1 MIKANFN
8 AYASYVTD
16 TLYQWDINQSLVLT
30 GLNLSSAP
38 EVHFSNGNM
47 DRAIVRQAS
56 NVNNVVSVA
65 IPNSLLQDPL
75 TITAHVGVYEG
86 ETFKV
91 IEKVVIP
98 VNPRKRPYDYK
109 IEDTDEEIYS
119 FKALENKLENVISE
133 LQAQYASVVN
143 EALISLTGDDT
154 YSTTIT
160 LGAMLASKWSS
171 NTYSF
176 EDVYPV
182 SKYNIEIALDSSA
195 TVEQAEAFNSAQI
208 VGSATS
214 NIVKAY
220 GTVPSVDIPIIIKA
234 VAL

>member
-8 AYASYVTD
+8 AYASYITD

-30 GLNLSSAP
+30 GLNLTGVP
-38 EVHFSNGNM
+38 EVHFNNGNM

-75 TITAHVGVYEG
+75 TITAHVGIYEG

-119 FKALENKLENVISE
+119 FNYLENKIKELEN
-133 LQAQYASVVN
+133 
-143 EALISLTGDDT
+143 
-154 YSTTIT
+154 
-160 LGAMLASKWSS
+160 K
-171 NTYSF
+171 
-176 EDVYPV
+176 
-182 SKYNIEIALDSSA
+182 IEIISQHID
-195 TVEQAEAFNSAQI
+195 QN
-208 VGSATS
+208 
-214 NIVKAY
+214 
-220 GTVPSVDIPIIIKA
+220 
-234 VAL
+234 

>member
-8 AYASYVTD
+8 AYASYITD

-30 GLNLSSAP
+30 GLNLTSAP

-75 TITAHVGVYEG
+75 TITAHVGIYEG

-98 VNPRKRPYDYK
+98 INPRKRPYDYK

-119 FKALENKLENVISE
+119 FNYLENKIKELEN
-133 LQAQYASVVN
+133 
-143 EALISLTGDDT
+143 
-154 YSTTIT
+154 
-160 LGAMLASKWSS
+160 K
-171 NTYSF
+171 
-176 EDVYPV
+176 
-182 SKYNIEIALDSSA
+182 IEIISQHID
-195 TVEQAEAFNSAQI
+195 QN
-208 VGSATS
+208 
-214 NIVKAY
+214 
-220 GTVPSVDIPIIIKA
+220 
-234 VAL
+234 